1 MRNLTFTTRAKAVKE
16 IGVSYLGN
24 TAISM
29 KLKKNTKVNGQKTY
43 CIYLSPANTSGY
55 NVCPFASKE
64 CKAGCLATSGRAKM
78 ESDTRHNIT
87 SARKTKTCLFA
98 ENTDYYMNWLVAEMN
113 AAKALAESQNFEFSA
128 RLNGTSDID
137 FSKILLNGKSI
148 FELFPDVL
156 FYDYTK
162 DSGKFNNM
170 PVNYHLT
177 FSYTGR
183 NGKKAT
189 ELLSKGYNV
198 AVVFNV
204 GKNKPLPAMYKGY
217 PVIDGDLT
225 DYRPSDPNGVIVG
238 LRWKNIKNK
247 AVNEAIKHS
256 VMVVQP
262 NDTECTFESVNVLSE
277 IELA

>member
-1 MRNLTFTTRAKAVKE
+1 MKNLTFTTRAKAVKE

-43 CIYLSPANTSGY
+43 CIYLSPANSSGY
-55 NVCPFASKE
+55 EVCPFASKE
-64 CKAGCLATSGRAKM
+64 CKVGCLATSGRVKM
-78 ESDTRHNIT
+78 ESATKHDIT
-87 SARKTKTCLFA
+87 TARKTKTCLFA
-98 ENTDYYMNWLVAEMN
+98 ENTDYFMNWLIAEMN
-113 AAKALAESQNFEFSA
+113 AAKALSKSQGYEFSA

-137 FSKILLNGKSI
+137 FTQIKSNGKTI

-162 DSGKFNNM
+162 NVGKFDNM

-183 NGKKAT
+183 NTKNALD
-189 ELLSKGYNV
+189 LLSKGFNV

-204 GKNKPLPAMYKGY
+204 GKNKPLPTMFKGY
-217 PVIDGDLT
+217 KVIDGDLT

-238 LRWKNIKNK
+238 LRWKNIKDRT
-247 AVNEAIKHS
+247 VNESIKNS

-262 NDTECTFESVNVLSE
+262 NDIDCKY
-277 IELA
+277 